1 MVFTAFQAI
10 PGDPRPDRLVGMQ
23 WSRRQIDEPKSTRD
37 HENKNPKKDRNTR
50 GE

>member
-1 MVFTAFQAI
+1 MIFTAYQAI
-10 PGDPRPDRLVGMQ
+10 PSDPRPDRLVGMQ